1 MPTKT
6 NITTPVNLNAPRS
19 DADTSLAPG
28 QLVKRNRSW
37 KQLSE
42 QLIIR
47 WRERVALAKAKPP
60 IQLGITLLKA
70 KRSLGPG
77 RFRALL
83 EGGRF
88 GLEKKRAA
96 KLMRIAANT
105 VLRNPQYHAMLPTS
119 ENALVHLAELDAA
132 TLEREIRI
140 GKVHPAMTEAEASTF
155 ASRHPTKTPPKSPA
169 SIWAFDGNNEAV
181 RLAER
186 IMDDVSRWPLDER
199 GRASELLAALAEQIG
214 RETQPR
220 RTCRLI

>member
-1 MPTKT
+1 MPTKA
-6 NITTPVNLNAPRS
+6 NNASPVNLNAPRP
-19 DADTSLAPG
+19 DTDTSLAPG
-28 QLVKRNRSW
+28 QPVEPKRSW
-37 KQLSE
+37 KPILE
-42 QLIIR
+42 QLLIR
-47 WRERVALAKAKPP
+47 WREKVVLAKAKPP

-77 RFRALL
+77 RFRAFL

-88 GLEKKRAA
+88 GLEKERAA
-96 KLMRIAANT
+96 KLMRIATNT
-105 VLRNPQYHAMLPTS
+105 VLRNPQYHAMLPAS
-119 ENALVHLAELDAA
+119 EDALVHLADLDAA

-155 ASRHPTKTPPKSPA
+155 ASKHPTKTAPQSPA

-186 IMDDVSRWPLDER
+186 ILDDVSRWPNDEQ

-220 RTCRLI
+220 RTCHLI